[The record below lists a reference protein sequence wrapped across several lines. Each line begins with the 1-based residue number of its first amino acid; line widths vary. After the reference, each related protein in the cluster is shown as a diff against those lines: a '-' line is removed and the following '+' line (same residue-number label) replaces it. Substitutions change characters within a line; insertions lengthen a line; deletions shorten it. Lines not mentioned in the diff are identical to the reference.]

1 MKHVLVEL
9 VMHWLDIGMSV
20 GLNLDKPKLNFLFA
34 KFRFGMNGKDQG
46 TLAVLKASE
55 GAGKLM

>member
-1 MKHVLVEL
+1 
-9 VMHWLDIGMSV
+9 MSV